1 VATEA
6 ARYLAKARE
15 SLASAE
21 ADLEAG
27 RHNSAANRAYY
38 AAFQAAV
45 AALIHTEIRPQ
56 TGSWQHRF
64 VLSQFS
70 GKLVRRRKLLS
81 ADLPAT
87 FDRLFR
93 TRIVADYEAN
103 SVSPASVSRSVRGAH
118 QFVAE
123 VEAMINTKMFRDAS
137 AQYETEYETAQAN
150 LERAE
155 ALVKELQETIMA
167 AVPTAEL
174 SLIRLGPTDYR
185 MHALVAT
192 EDEEEA
198 VHQALGCRT
207 TDILIEDDIWIVV
220 LVTKPW
226 EDNG

>member
-21 ADLEAG
+21 ADLVAG

-45 AALIHTEIRPQ
+45 AALVRADIKPK
-56 TGSWQHRF
+56 TGNWQHRF

-81 ADLPAT
+81 AVLRRH
-87 FDRLFR
+87 FDDLFR
-93 TRIVADYEAN
+93 TRIVADYEPDK
-103 SVSPASVSRSVRGAH
+103 VSARTAGRSHRAAK

-123 VEAMINTKMFRDAS
+123 VEAMIDTKMFREAS
-137 AQYETEYETAQAN
+137 ARYESEFRDAQAN
-150 LERAE
+150 LDNAE
-155 ALVKELQETIMA
+155 VLIHELQETIVNVA
-167 AVPTAEL
+167 PSAKI

-185 MHALVAT
+185 MHAVVET
-192 EDEEEA
+192 EDEEDA
-198 VHQALGCRT
+198 VRDALGSRT
-207 TDILIEDDIWIVV
+207 TDILVEHDVWIVV
-220 LVTKPW
+220 LVTAQCG
-226 EDNG
+226 DSA